1 MEEPY
6 QGVREYSKPEHR
18 QLAASHSS
26 QFGSYRISQIASQ
39 ASPLYVPSQP
49 SLPLLPYALVRFCA
63 LAVQTNQHPCAP
75 FGPHK
80 SARFRSSAP
89 APRQHARQPQP
100 ARCRYSLRQLPC
112 QRRNRPPALN
122 HRVQEPARQFASPLL
137 NVIAKKGGAIWP
149 RLFCTHSTNWLTG
162 LSAYPWPKPV
172 RASSFAAF
180 QRPALRS
187 GGYVPGSHYTAC
199 SALPASAPSRPG
211 DAG

>member
-6 QGVREYSKPEHR
+6 QGVRKYSKPEHR

-39 ASPLYVPSQP
+39 ASPLRVPSQP
-49 SLPLLPYALVRFCA
+49 SLPLQPYASVRFCA
-63 LAVQTNQHPCAP
+63 LGVQTNQHPCAP

-100 ARCRYSLRQLPC
+100 ARCRHSLRQLPC
-112 QRRNRPPALN
+112 QRRDRPPAL
-122 HRVQEPARQFASPLL
+122 HQSRSRTCPPICQPPLDRYS
-137 NVIAKKGGAIWP
+137 IKGGATWP
-149 RLFCTHSTNWLTG
+149 RLLCTHSKNWLTG

-180 QRPALRS
+180 QRRALRS
-187 GGYVPGSHYTAC
+187 DEYARG
-199 SALPASAPSRPG
+199 
-211 DAG
+211 